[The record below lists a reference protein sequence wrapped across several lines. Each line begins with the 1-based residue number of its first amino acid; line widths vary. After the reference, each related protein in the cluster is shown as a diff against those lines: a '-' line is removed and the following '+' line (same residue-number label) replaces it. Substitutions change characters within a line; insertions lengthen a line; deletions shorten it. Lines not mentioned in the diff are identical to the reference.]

1 VFVIIFWY
9 EKKQKQKE
17 EMWGWGVEQNH
28 EYLSIRWFK
37 NAIEL
42 YTFTWYLS
50 SYKFIIHCSGSLSV
64 NMVMDTGN
72 C

>member
-1 VFVIIFWY
+1 
-9 EKKQKQKE
+9 
-17 EMWGWGVEQNH
+17 MWGWGVEQNH